1 MEKTT
6 AFQLDLML
14 PSRKSEDYLYTDVAV
29 LAAGIDAVASTV
41 CADADS
47 EVDFVLPSAETDRP
61 ALFVASQAKKAAYY
75 SLDGQSADIKYITIE
90 DGADNQLTAQTII
103 VEVKANAQRNV
114 VIKFAA
120 QKGLSA
126 VDIYIKM
133 AAESAANVV
142 LWQDRATKARI
153 FTHTIVDMQKSA
165 KLNISTINIRA
176 AHVRNNLRINY
187 LGENAESQISGLYI
201 AADDNRIDNS
211 TIVRHAVGHC
221 TCEQLYKGVLNDHAT
236 TAFSGLIVVDP
247 DAQKTLAN
255 QVNRSM
261 LLSKDARAYAKPQLE
276 IYADDV
282 RCNHGSTTGQIDKD
296 QLFYMQARGIS
307 EEEAR
312 QMLVAAFVC
321 EIAER
326 LPIEEL
332 EEKLVDS
339 IKNSL

>member
-1 MEKTT
+1 MNTT
-6 AFQLDLML
+6 AFLLDEIL
-14 PSRKSEDYLYTDVAV
+14 PTRKSEDYLYTDVAQFT
-29 LAAGIDAVASTV
+29 AGIETVTTAV

-47 EVDFVLPSAETDRP
+47 VVDFALPEGETDKP
-61 ALFVASQAKKAAYY
+61 ALFVASKAKKAAYY
-75 SLDGQSADIKYITIE
+75 ALEGQSDEVKYINI
-90 DGADNQLTAQTII
+90 DDAADNEIVARAII
-103 VEVKANAQRNV
+103 IDVKANAKRNV
-114 VIKFAA
+114 VVNFAS
-120 QKGLSA
+120 QSGFSA

-142 LWQDRATKARI
+142 LWQDKPTKARI

-165 KLNISTINIRA
+165 RLNISTINIRA
-176 AHVRNNLRINY
+176 AQVRNNLRINY

-201 AADDNRIDNS
+201 AADDNRIDNF

-221 TCEQLYKGVLNDHAT
+221 TCEQLYKGVLSGKAV
-236 TAFSGLIVVDP
+236 TAFSGLIVVEP

-326 LPIEEL
+326 VPIAQMADS
-332 EEKLVDS
+332 LVDS